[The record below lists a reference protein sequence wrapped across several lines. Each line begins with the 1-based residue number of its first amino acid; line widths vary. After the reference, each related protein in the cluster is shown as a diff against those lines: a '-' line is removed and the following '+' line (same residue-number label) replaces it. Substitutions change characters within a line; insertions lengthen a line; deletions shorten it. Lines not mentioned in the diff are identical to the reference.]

1 MIYSTRL
8 TTSGDT
14 LVFTSTSTG
23 APVGGAVVA
32 QDNAITNIIVCNTG
46 TPNLTAET
54 VNSCTLTLNL
64 VPAGGVSSDTNTIVK
79 NLIVPAGETVFFS
92 DERIVLR
99 GETGYGTDQIRATS
113 SVGNLLSITVSALPV

>member
-1 MIYSTRL
+1 M
-8 TTSGDT
+8 
-14 LVFTSTSTG
+14 FTSTSTG

-46 TPNLTAET
+46 TPNLTDET

-64 VPAGGVSSDTNTIVK
+64 VVAGGVSSDTNTVVK

-92 DERIVLR
+92 DERIVLK
-99 GETGYGTDQIRATS
+99 GSSTYGNDQIRATA